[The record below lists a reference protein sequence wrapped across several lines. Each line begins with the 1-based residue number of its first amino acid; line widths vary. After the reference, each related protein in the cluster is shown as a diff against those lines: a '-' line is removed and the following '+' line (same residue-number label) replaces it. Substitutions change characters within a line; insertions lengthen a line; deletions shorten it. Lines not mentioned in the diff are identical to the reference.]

1 MTWIK
6 NAVIDIAITAVIGV
20 FAFTAA
26 TWSWWIIAIYT
37 PLMVLL
43 KLFALSGAAT
53 AVKQKADQVP
63 TWFYHVLYAAN
74 LVFLLIGVFY
84 WAAAGWAAI
93 WILSVVVES
102 KNRPSKKRAA

>member
-20 FAFTAA
+20 FAFNGA

-43 KLFALSGAAT
+43 KLFALSGAAA
-53 AVKQKADQVP
+53 AVKQKSDQVP
-63 TWFYHVLYAAN
+63 TWFYHFLYAAN
-74 LVFLLIGVFY
+74 LVLLLMSEFY
-84 WAAAGWAAI
+84 WAAAGWAVI
-93 WILSVVVES
+93 WVLSVVVES
-102 KNRPSKKRAA
+102 KSRPSKKRAD